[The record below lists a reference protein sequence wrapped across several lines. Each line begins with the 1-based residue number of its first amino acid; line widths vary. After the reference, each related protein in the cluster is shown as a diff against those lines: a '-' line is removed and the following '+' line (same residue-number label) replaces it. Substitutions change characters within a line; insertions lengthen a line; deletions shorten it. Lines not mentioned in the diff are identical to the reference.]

1 MRRFSLRVRILMA
14 IALSLTALFTV
25 TGIIVQRHAVSL
37 VSQSLEEEMQAGF
50 RAYEALWTSREEM
63 LSSVSLLLSRM
74 PDVRAAFSTGDE
86 ATIRDTAA
94 EVWNRIAR
102 DDALFVV
109 CDPRG
114 RVIASLGAR
123 WEPDMD
129 RLGFVELARSRFPAQ
144 ASGFHAVGDGFYQ
157 VVVTPVYVS
166 AAREPALINVLV
178 AAFAVDGRLARRLES
193 AIPGVRF
200 LFRAGARTIAGG
212 GGASPGSAFQ
222 HELRRPLR
230 GVDGQPAGELR
241 IIRALSS
248 APAALA
254 RLRRDIILIWAGA
267 LTLALLLAAALF
279 RHMLQPLAEL
289 DAAAKEISR
298 GNFDFAIEA
307 RSDDEIGRLARTYD
321 SMRKSLKDARRE
333 LIRQE
338 RLSTIGRLSTSLV
351 HDLRNPLAAIYGG
364 AEMLM
369 DARLTPEQVRRL
381 AASIY
386 RSSRRIQ
393 SLLAE
398 LQEAGRG
405 APAHTEPC
413 RVLDLLESAIE
424 KSSELLQHHRT
435 EIRLDVPPQLCV
447 RAARAPLER
456 VISNLLANASE
467 AMPGGGQVF
476 VRSEVINGRA
486 ILTFLD
492 TGPGVAPEIRDRL
505 FDPFVSHGKRDGLG
519 LGLALSRKL
528 VQQHGGDLWLEP
540 SPSGACFRLAL
551 PLP

>member
-1 MRRFSLRVRILMA
+1 
-14 IALSLTALFTV
+14 
-25 TGIIVQRHAVSL
+25 
-37 VSQSLEEEMQAGF
+37 
-50 RAYEALWTSREEM
+50 
-63 LSSVSLLLSRM
+63 
-74 PDVRAAFSTGDE
+74 
-86 ATIRDTAA
+86 
-94 EVWNRIAR
+94 
-102 DDALFVV
+102 
-109 CDPRG
+109 
-114 RVIASLGAR
+114 
-123 WEPDMD
+123 
-129 RLGFVELARSRFPAQ
+129 
-144 ASGFHAVGDGFYQ
+144 
-157 VVVTPVYVS
+157 
-166 AAREPALINVLV
+166 
-178 AAFAVDGRLARRLES
+178 
-193 AIPGVRF
+193 
-200 LFRAGARTIAGG
+200 
-212 GGASPGSAFQ
+212 
-222 HELRRPLR
+222 
-230 GVDGQPAGELR
+230 
-241 IIRALSS
+241 
-248 APAALA
+248 
-254 RLRRDIILIWAGA
+254 
-267 LTLALLLAAALF
+267 
-279 RHMLQPLAEL
+279 
-289 DAAAKEISR
+289 
-298 GNFDFAIEA
+298 
-307 RSDDEIGRLARTYD
+307 
-321 SMRKSLKDARRE
+321 MRKSLKDARRE